1 MSQTKSTPI
10 AQSELPVME
19 YLSKYGMMRQHYL
32 QDHNPR
38 LYAELLK
45 DGALKS
51 HCLETQRIADNRLKS
66 MMEQMVKVKPPP
78 NRNTDGLAWAAH
90 MGMLKRS
97 VEEIIFSELIYE

>member
-1 MSQTKSTPI
+1 MIMSEITNPNTKQVEP
-10 AQSELPVME
+10 Q

-32 QDHNPR
+32 QDHNPE
-38 LYAELLK
+38 LYTELRK
-45 DGALKS
+45 SGELKS
-51 HCLETQRIADNRLKS
+51 HCLEVQRIADNRLKS

-97 VEEIIFSELIYE
+97 VEEIIYTELIYE

>member
-1 MSQTKSTPI
+1 MENIVTTT
-10 AQSELPVME
+10 AQAEPPTEE

-32 QDHNPR
+32 QDHNPN
-38 LYAELLK
+38 LYAELTK
-45 DGALKS
+45 DGELKS
-51 HCLETQRIADNRLKS
+51 HCLEVQRIADNRLKS

-97 VEEIIFSELIYE
+97 VEEIIYTELIYE